1 MKEAGANVFYLGA
14 EKDTSEILEAVSLRN
29 VDTILISTHNGMA
42 LDYAQRLKKEMD
54 VKSIKIPVIIG
65 GVLNQKFDDHALPVD
80 VSSQLLKLGF
90 RISPQIG
97 SNFEKLME
105 LPTVRS
111 G

>member
-1 MKEAGANVFYLGA
+1 LREAGADVIYLGA
-14 EKDTSEILEAVSLRN
+14 EKDTSEILQAVSLSN

-54 VKSIKIPVIIG
+54 VQSIRIPVMMG

-97 SNFEKLME
+97 SNFAKLME
-105 LPTVRS
+105 LPIIRS